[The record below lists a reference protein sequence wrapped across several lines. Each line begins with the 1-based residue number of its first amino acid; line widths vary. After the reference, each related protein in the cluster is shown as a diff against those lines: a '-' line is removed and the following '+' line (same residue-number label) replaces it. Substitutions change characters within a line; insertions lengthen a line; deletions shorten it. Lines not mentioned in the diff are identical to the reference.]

1 MDTTIRNLDDRL
13 YRRLRARAI
22 STGVTV
28 GEALNQAMRAFL
40 AQPELP
46 KAASLTDLIPEAYPR
61 GNERLSEDI
70 DAHVYGA

>member
-1 MDTTIRNLDDRL
+1 MDTTIRNLDERL

-22 STGVTV
+22 ASGVTV
-28 GEALNQAMRAFL
+28 GEAINQAMRAFL
-40 AQPELP
+40 ARPEP
-46 KAASLTDLIPEAYPR
+46 SKRSSLRDLAPEAYPK